1 MTLRR
6 RFWNFKTSSYY
17 VEHMEA
23 IDGVTERVPAA
34 RGYSQSLERGL
45 AILAAFTSEQPL
57 LGVSDLSR
65 AIDLSRSTAHRY
77 IATLTKLGY
86 LEQDAETKRYRLG
99 PRVLDLGFSAL
110 NSMEL
115 RQIAA
120 PHLQQLS
127 DETGHTVNMAILD
140 GADIVYIE
148 RCRSSQPGQR
158 EIDLNLHVGS
168 RLPAYCTS
176 MGKVLL
182 AFVPEESL
190 GSLLGEMDLLQR
202 GPNTIADTRALAAEL
217 AEVRS
222 SGIAVN
228 NEELAY
234 GLRSIAVP
242 VRSRSGEVVAAINL
256 AVHRSLVSMADLV
269 AGLGPALERTASH
282 ISSRLGHRTEGGRL

>member
-1 MTLRR
+1 MRAV
-6 RFWNFKTSSYY
+6 N
-17 VEHMEA
+17 
-23 IDGVTERVPAA
+23 GVTERVPAA

-86 LEQDAETKRYRLG
+86 LEQDAATKRYRLG

-158 EIDLNLHVGS
+158 EIDLDLHVGS

-190 GSLLGEMDLLQR
+190 ESRLAGVELLQR
-202 GPNTIADTRALAAEL
+202 GPNTIADTQALAAEL
-217 AEVRS
+217 AGVRS

-234 GLRSIAVP
+234 GLRSVAVP
-242 VRSRSGEVVAAINL
+242 VLAAGGEAVAAVNL
-256 AVHRSLVSMADLV
+256 AAHRTMASPDDLV
-269 AGLGPALERTASH
+269 ARIGPIMRRTAAA
-282 ISSRLGHRTEGGRL
+282 ISAQLGYRPSAAPA